1 MKCETCSS
9 ETDLF
14 TCSACKTVYYCSRDC
29 QRQNWR
35 HHRPS
40 CATTSTAKHAC
51 DECRQVQLKGKS
63 GKFSISA
70 CHRVPGDILFE
81 NIAKR
86 SNIPIAEMKII
97 VKGVVVSLENYRQ
110 ILTCESKSK
119 INGMV
124 LGEPSLDSSGLRE
137 RDIGY
142 LAEKYK
148 LARNEAIKRLRRSNG
163 DVIGAFVDIENS

>member
-1 MKCETCSS
+1 
-9 ETDLF
+9 
-14 TCSACKTVYYCSRDC
+14 
-29 QRQNWR
+29 
-35 HHRPS
+35 
-40 CATTSTAKHAC
+40 
-51 DECRQVQLKGKS
+51 
-63 GKFSISA
+63 
-70 CHRVPGDILFE
+70 
-81 NIAKR
+81 
-86 SNIPIAEMKII
+86 MKII

-110 ILTCESKSK
+110 ILTNESKSK